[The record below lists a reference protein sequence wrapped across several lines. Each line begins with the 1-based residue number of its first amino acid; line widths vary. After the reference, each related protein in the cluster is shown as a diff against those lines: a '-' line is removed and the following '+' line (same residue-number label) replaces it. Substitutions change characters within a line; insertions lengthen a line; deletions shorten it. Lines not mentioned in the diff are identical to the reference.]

1 MAVVAQ
7 SSDVVKAAPGQMLAD
22 ETWLAARIADLNAS
36 WRTDSMRVGA
46 TLWWCMTASA
56 LVEPVV
62 RALVRDT
69 PIAPPALNRLELSLR
84 PDGTV
89 EKVRILDA
97 DADADALRSKHRRTA
112 GTRTPRNRAAGDDRP
127 AAGNSDGPDSG
138 RSTATVHA
146 AQPCGTAGQTRV
158 CDQVSPEF
166 GDVPGALRA
175 TLATVID
182 RLAAVSGVR
191 APALWA
197 VVTDVVASWAVDAR
211 APEIG
216 QRLAAE
222 LGPALPAPRFVD
234 IAGRTFVRRASCCLV
249 YEAPRCEKCVS
260 CPKRPPAERAALL
273 ADYTRHS

>member
-7 SSDVVKAAPGQMLAD
+7 SSDGLKAAPGQMLAD
-22 ETWLAARIADLNAS
+22 ESWLAARIADLNAS

-62 RALVRDT
+62 RALARDT
-69 PIAPPALNRLELSLR
+69 PIAPPMLNRLEISLR

-89 EKVRILDA
+89 EKARIPDA
-97 DADADALRSKHRRTA
+97 DADADARRSGHRHPA
-112 GTRTPRNRAAGDDRP
+112 GSRTPGDRADGTPVVRS
-127 AAGNSDGPDSG
+127 SDAPDTEESA
-138 RSTATVHA
+138 ATVHA
-146 AQPCGTAGQTRV
+146 RARDGAGQTRTGGE
-158 CDQVSPEF
+158 VSPEF
-166 GDVPGALRA
+166 GEVLRALRA
-175 TLATVID
+175 TLSAVID
-182 RLAAVSGVR
+182 RIAAVSGVR
-191 APALWA
+191 TPALWA

-234 IAGRTFVRRASCCLV
+234 VAGRTFVRRASCCLV
-249 YEAPRCEKCVS
+249 YEAPGCEKCVS

-273 ADYTRHS
+273 ADYARRS

>member
-7 SSDVVKAAPGQMLAD
+7 SSDVLKPAPGQMLAD
-22 ETWLAARIADLNAS
+22 ESWLAARIADLNAS

-62 RALVRDT
+62 RALARET
-69 PIAPPALNRLELSLR
+69 PIAAPELHRLELTLR

-89 EKVRILDA
+89 ERIRILDA
-97 DADADALRSKHRRTA
+97 DADADADAERSGHRHPA
-112 GTRTPRNRAAGDDRP
+112 GSRTPGDRADGTPVVRS
-127 AAGNSDGPDSG
+127 SDPPDSEE
-138 RSTATVHA
+138 SAATVHA
-146 AQPCGTAGQTRV
+146 RPRDGAAHTRTG
-158 CDQVSPEF
+158 DEVSPEF
-166 GDVPGALRA
+166 GEVPRALRA
-175 TLATVID
+175 TLSTVID
-182 RLAAVSGVR
+182 RIAAVSGVR
-191 APALWA
+191 TPALWA

-222 LGPALPAPRFVD
+222 LGPGLPAPRFIDV
-234 IAGRTFVRRASCCLV
+234 AGRIFVRRASCCLV
-249 YEAPRCEKCVS
+249 YEAPGCEKCVS

-273 ADYTRHS
+273 ADYARRS